1 MAMGKVIAGLM
12 KAAKSQGR
20 QPNFG
25 AIKTKLEKKIREG
38 TATKKDKELLRE
50 IRKKDASATRSQ
62 KVSQSQSSRKTP
74 VSLAGSKKVG
84 GTQKSYGGGMT
95 KKKVVKRQ
103 AGGRMSGKPKGVG
116 CAKGGYGKAMK

>member
-1 MAMGKVIAGLM
+1 MTIAKLMAGVM

-38 TATKKDKELLRE
+38 TATKEDRELLKK
-50 IRKKDASATRSQ
+50 IRKNDMSATRSQ
-62 KVSQSQSSRKTP
+62 KVKQSQSSRKTP

-95 KKKVVKRQ
+95 KKKTIKRQ

-116 CAKGGYGKAMK
+116 CAKSGYGKAMN